1 MPVRDGPRDVLARSV
16 ACDRIH
22 SAYLFAGPGEA
33 PREAA
38 LWFARALA
46 CQAAGQKAS
55 EDEDVTRPCEAC
67 ASCRRSRPG
76 EPLPLD
82 GTGKDAPLYRHV
94 GDHPDLFWVERG
106 CNDTRVRIAQIRAL
120 QHALHLRAV
129 EGGRRAA
136 VIADA
141 EWLNLEAQNALLR
154 TLEEPP
160 PATHFVLVTA
170 SPAGLAAT
178 VRSRCQRVAFPLER
192 APDPGAEGAP
202 ETARA
207 IADRLARLPRQ
218 SLPELLDWAE
228 EFRGARALAA
238 AGVLELLGVA
248 SAWLHAGVCRDAA
261 SDGGQRAVLPG
272 RKSNLD
278 SVPMSTFPMS
288 TSGVAPRLEA
298 WSTLQACRKALV
310 QRNANPQLVAE
321 RALLA
326 LREALA

>member
-1 MPVRDGPRDVLARSV
+1 MPAAREGPRETLARSL

-46 CQAAGQKAS
+46 CGAAQGPGTRSGPQSHVPRSEPKAS
-55 EDEDVTRPCEAC
+55 EAEFVARPCEAC
-67 ASCRRSRPG
+67 PGCRRSAPK
-76 EPLPLD
+76 EPVALD
-82 GTGKDAPLYRHV
+82 GTGKSGPLYRHV
-94 GDHPDLFWVERG
+94 GDHPDLLWVERG
-106 CNDTRVRIAQIRAL
+106 REDTRVRIPQIRAL

-154 TLEEPP
+154 ILEEPP
-160 PATHFVLVTA
+160 PATTFVLVTA
-170 SPAGLAAT
+170 SPSGLAAT
-178 VRSRCQRVAFPLER
+178 VRSRCQRVAFPAER
-192 APDPGAEGAP
+192 APEPDPALAEK
-202 ETARA
+202 
-207 IADRLARLPRQ
+207 LAALPRQ
-218 SLPELLDWAE
+218 GIPELLDWAE
-228 EFRGARALAA
+228 EFRGARAVAA
-238 AGVLELLGVA
+238 AGVMELLGA
-248 SAWLHAGVCRDAA
+248 AAAWLHAGVARDAA
-261 SDGGQRAVLPG
+261 QAGALG
-272 RKSNLD
+272 
-278 SVPMSTFPMS
+278 
-288 TSGVAPRLEA
+288 PRLEA
-298 WSTLQACRKALV
+298 WQTLQACRKALA

>member
-1 MPVRDGPRDVLARSV
+1 MAAGDGARDVLARSL
-16 ACDRIH
+16 ASDRIH
-22 SAYLFAGPGEA
+22 SAYLLTGPGEA

-46 CQAAGQKAS
+46 CSALGAS
-55 EDEDVTRPCEAC
+55 RPCEAC
-67 ASCRRSRPG
+67 PACRRSTPK
-76 EPLPLD
+76 EPVTLD
-82 GTGKDAPLYRHV
+82 GTGKDGPLYRHV
-94 GDHPDLFWVERG
+94 GDHPDLLWVERG
-106 CNDTRVRIAQIRAL
+106 RDDTRVRIAQIRAL
-120 QHALHLRAV
+120 QRALHLRSV

-160 PATHFVLVTA
+160 PATSFLLVTA

-178 VRSRCQRVAFPLER
+178 VRSRCQRVAFPAPR
-192 APDPGAEGAP
+192 APAPDAP
-202 ETARA
+202 EAQEAARA
-207 IADRLARLPRQ
+207 LAARLALLPRQ

-228 EFRGARALAA
+228 EFRGARAVAA
-238 AGVLELLGVA
+238 AGVQELLAVA
-248 SAWLHAGVCRDAA
+248 SAWLHAGVSRAA
-261 SDGGQRAVLPG
+261 GGGESAGLG
-272 RKSNLD
+272 
-278 SVPMSTFPMS
+278 
-288 TSGVAPRLEA
+288 PRLEA
-298 WSTLQACRKALV
+298 WRTLQACRKALA

>member
-1 MPVRDGPRDVLARSV
+1 MAAREGPRDVLARSL
-16 ACDRIH
+16 ACARIH
-22 SAYLFAGPGEA
+22 SAYLFSGPGEA

-46 CQAAGQKAS
+46 CRSEGAS
-55 EDEDVTRPCEAC
+55 RPCEAC
-67 ASCRRSRPG
+67 AACRRSQPR
-76 EPLPLD
+76 EPVALD
-82 GTGKDAPLYRHV
+82 GAGKEGPLYRHV
-94 GDHPDLFWVERG
+94 GDHPDLLWVERG
-106 CNDTRVRIAQIRAL
+106 REDTRVRIAQIRAL

-160 PATHFVLVTA
+160 PATTFVLVTA
-170 SPAGLAAT
+170 SPSGLAAT
-178 VRSRCQRVAFPLER
+178 VRSRCQRFSFPAER
-192 APDPGAEGAP
+192 APAPDAP
-202 ETARA
+202 EAPEATRA
-207 IADRLARLPRQ
+207 LAERLAALPRQ
-218 SLPELLDWAE
+218 SVPELLDWAE
-228 EFRGARALAA
+228 EFRGARVVAA

-248 SAWLHAGVCRDAA
+248 SAWLHAGVCREAGADPRVAA
-261 SDGGQRAVLPG
+261 R
-272 RKSNLD
+272 LD
-278 SVPMSTFPMS
+278 
-288 TSGVAPRLEA
+288 A

>member
-1 MPVRDGPRDVLARSV
+1 MPERDGPREVLARSV

-46 CQAAGQKAS
+46 CLSQDAA
-55 EDEDVTRPCEAC
+55 RPCEAC
-67 ASCRRSRPG
+67 AGCRRSHPG
-76 EPLPLD
+76 EPVPLD
-82 GTGKDAPLYRHV
+82 GSGKDGPLYRHV

-106 CNDTRVRIAQIRAL
+106 RDDTRVRIAQIRAL
-120 QHALHLRAV
+120 QHALHLRSA

-160 PATHFVLVTA
+160 QRTHFVLVTA

-178 VRSRCQRVAFPLER
+178 VRSRCQRVAFPAER
-192 APDPGAEGAP
+192 PPAPDAP
-202 ETARA
+202 EAPEAARA
-207 IADRLARLPRQ
+207 LAARLARLPRQ

-228 EFRGARALAA
+228 EFRGARAVAA
-238 AGVLELLGVA
+238 GGVLELLGVA
-248 SAWLHAGVCRDAA
+248 SAWLHARVCGEA
-261 SDGGQRAVLPG
+261 SGADGA
-272 RKSNLD
+272 
-278 SVPMSTFPMS
+278 
-288 TSGVAPRLEA
+288 APRLEA
-298 WSTLQACRKALV
+298 WRTLQACRKALV